1 MSNVDNWLNVVKKYN
16 QLKTSTS
23 NEVETWTEH
32 NILLNLLDPNKAA
45 MINIRYVIHIPQNIQ
60 YLL

>member
-23 NEVETWTEH
+23 NEVETQTEH

>member
-23 NEVETWTEH
+23 NEVETQTEH
-32 NILLNLLDPNKAA
+32 NIWLNLLDPNKAA